1 MNVYDSVVRGTQA
14 SRLILIEGE
23 KMNNNKYNLTI
34 QIHVYMYN

>member
-23 KMNNNKYNLTI
+23 KTTTI
-34 QIHVYMYN
+34 TTI